1 MSNFVLNILLKS
13 SSLKVIY
20 IKQRVIL
27 AISSLVS
34 LLVSAP
40 RILSFYDI
48 THQANNSFSESSYLD
63 IIVRFLFIFSFSW
76 LILQYNSNWI
86 HHILFKYNWKRI
98 VFAIIS
104 NGALS
109 TFATSLLLFT
119 YPLIVGQE
127 IHDFEEGLFYF
138 IYMVV
143 ASVLFFI
150 SGILRFQIIHKQDII
165 EKDQL
170 RQESLENELRALK
183 NQINPHFLF
192 NSLNS
197 LNSLVREND
206 AATKFINKLSFA
218 YRYILKNG
226 DQNLVLLEEEVQFL
240 ESYIYLINTRYR
252 DRVVIDVQIDKNLL
266 SKKIPPSGIQ
276 TLVENAVKH
285 NEISQSHPLLVKVYI
300 DNEFICVENK
310 IRLRKTLAEGTGNG
324 LSNLDKRYYL
334 LKKKHISISDEN
346 GIFKV
351 KYELI

>member
-1 MSNFVLNILLKS
+1 MNVIKTNW
-13 SSLKVIY
+13 LKVIY
-20 IKQRVIL
+20 IKQTVIL

-34 LLVSAP
+34 LLISVP

-48 THQANNSFSESSYLD
+48 TDQVSNSFSESSYLD
-63 IIVRFLFIFSFSW
+63 ITVRFLFIFSFSW
-76 LILQYNSNWI
+76 LVLQYNSNWRY
-86 HHILFKYNWKRI
+86 HILFKTKWKKI
-98 VFAIIS
+98 VFVILS
-104 NGALS
+104 NSVLSYLGA
-109 TFATSLLLFT
+109 SLLLFT

-127 IHDFEEGLFYF
+127 IHDFEEALFYF

-143 ASVLFFI
+143 AAVLFFI
-150 SGILRFQIIHKQDII
+150 SGILRFQIIQKQDSI

-170 RQESLENELRALK
+170 RKESLENELMALK

-206 AATKFINKLSFA
+206 AATKFINKLSFM
-218 YRYILKNG
+218 YRYILQNG
-226 DQNLVLLEEEVQFL
+226 DQDLVLLEGEVKFL
-240 ESYIYLINTRYR
+240 ESYIYLIKTRYR
-252 DRVVIDVQIDKNLL
+252 DRVVIDIQIDKDLL
-266 SKKIPPSGIQ
+266 SKKIPPLGIQ

-285 NEISQSHPLLVKVYI
+285 NEISQNHPLLVKVYT
-300 DNEFICVENK
+300 DNECICVENK

-334 LKKKHISISDEN
+334 LKKEHILISDEN

-351 KYELI
+351 KYGLI